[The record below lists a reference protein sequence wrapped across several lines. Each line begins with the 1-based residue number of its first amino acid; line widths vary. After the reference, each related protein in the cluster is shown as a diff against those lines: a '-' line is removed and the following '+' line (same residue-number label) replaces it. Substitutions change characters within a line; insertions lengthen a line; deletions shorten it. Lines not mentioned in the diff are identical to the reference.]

1 MISTASVHDDL
12 EWRCKRRAS
21 GPYFVQ
27 VPSRSGDG
35 APIQAMASKFQ
46 KLRETSRPRLDDRAV
61 KAWAKRLGSLDY
73 ELATARLTLEY
84 ALDKL
89 AETDWHGWADVVSRQ
104 QVAIAKIEAH
114 RQTILDQ
121 EPRRERAARRG
132 GGAPQGGCV

>member
-1 MISTASVHDDL
+1 MTCVLCLMPPA
-12 EWRCKRRAS
+12 E
-21 GPYFVQ
+21 
-27 VPSRSGDG
+27 
-35 APIQAMASKFQ
+35 AMASKFQ

-61 KAWAKRLGSLDY
+61 AAWAKRLGSLDY

-114 RQTILDQ
+114 RQTIDRS

-132 GGAPQGGCV
+132 GEPAEGGCG